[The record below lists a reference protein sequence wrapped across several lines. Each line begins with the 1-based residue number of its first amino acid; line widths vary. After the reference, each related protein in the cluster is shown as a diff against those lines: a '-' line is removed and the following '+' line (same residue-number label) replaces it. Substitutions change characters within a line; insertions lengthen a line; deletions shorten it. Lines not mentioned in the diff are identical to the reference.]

1 MFSIRETDL
10 PGIGKKYQITTR
22 SEDKFVII
30 IHDDGRREM
39 YHFDRDDPDDSISL
53 VTLDDEEARHIAAIV
68 GGMTY
73 KPKALE
79 TVEVALDNMI
89 IEWYKLEG
97 SSPWVGKTIGDL
109 DVRRRTG
116 ATIIAIVEKDH
127 KQTVNPGPDQ
137 RLTAEATLVVVG
149 ERKQVKALK
158 EALVSGGA

>member
-1 MFSIRETDL
+1 MFSIKESDL

-22 SEDKFVII
+22 SEDKFVVIV
-30 IHDDGRREM
+30 HDDGRREM
-39 YHFDRDDPDDSISL
+39 YHFDHDDPDETISM
-53 VTLDDEEARHIAAIV
+53 VTLDDEEARHVAAII

-109 DVRRRTG
+109 DIRRKTG

-127 KQTVNPGPDQ
+127 KQTINPGPDKQ
-137 RLTAEATLVVVG
+137 LTAETTLVVVG
-149 ERKQVKALK
+149 ERKQIKALK